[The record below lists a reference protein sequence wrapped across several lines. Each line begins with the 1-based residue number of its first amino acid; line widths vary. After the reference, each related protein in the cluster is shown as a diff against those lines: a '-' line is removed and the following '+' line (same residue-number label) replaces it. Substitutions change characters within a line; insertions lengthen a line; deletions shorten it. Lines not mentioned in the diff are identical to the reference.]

1 MRTTGLAIVAALI
14 VAAPLAAAQV
24 AWPGVSHP
32 ARARVDYML
41 KCQGCHQP
49 GGGGNA
55 ANTPPLTG
63 QVARFLS
70 VPGGREFLARVPGVA
85 TTDLDDQHLA
95 ELLNWTLF
103 RFDPGNI
110 PADFKPYTATEIG
123 SLRKNPLRLD
133 RLETRD
139 RLTAMMAH
147 RRN

>member
-1 MRTTGLAIVAALI
+1 MRATGIGIAASLL
-14 VAAPLAAAQV
+14 VAAPLAASQAT
-24 AWPGVSHP
+24 WPGVSHP

-49 GGGGNA
+49 NGGGNA
-55 ANTPPLTG
+55 AHTPPLMG

-103 RFDPGNI
+103 RFDPGNV
-110 PADFKPYTATEIG
+110 PATFKPYTAAEIG

-133 RLETRD
+133 RLKTRN
-139 RLTAMMAH
+139 RLTAMMA
-147 RRN
+147 RSRN